1 MGMAASQARL
11 LSITARKHDVE
22 LKAQNIQNAKLAL
35 ATQSDEVYEEYQ
47 KALDATTLTVEAI
60 NNGNTSTVPVTFN
73 NLFSKD
79 RVRVATGETFLL
91 FDNRGRLIVEDE
103 VAEGY
108 HDFLT
113 SSTFHQTPQS
123 FALFMLGCDPAAV
136 SNPREVEYNAWA
148 NNTPVNDNI
157 QKAYENL
164 YNFMKTGDTPWSTEM
179 NGWDAIYDTNDL
191 YQNGTDEEIAEYK
204 RLLNIYL
211 NALYKTG
218 AAERIYAEYNGGSSD
233 DFDNNLFTYYVEI
246 YNAIQLNGGECISI
260 DEFDGMNGDAAN
272 DGDWLKAMIE
282 CGMFSISEL
291 KNDNK
296 GNYSF
301 DATSVSVEGSLR
313 YTTTSTI
320 DKTELAKA
328 EAKYK
333 HDMKQ
338 IDKKEQ
344 KYDLELSKLDT
355 ERNALQTEQEAVK
368 KVITDNIEKTFN
380 IFS

>member
-113 SSTFHQTPQS
+113 SSTFHKTPQS
-123 FALFMLGCDPAAV
+123 FALFMLGCDPADV
-136 SNPREVEYNAWA
+136 PSSDPREIEYNAWA
-148 NNTPVNDNI
+148 DYPPVNDNI
-157 QKAYENL
+157 KKAFDNL
-164 YNFMKTGDTPWSTEM
+164 LDFITPWSTGGEDD
-179 NGWDAIYDTNDL
+179 WDAIYDTNNL
-191 YQNGTDEEIAEYK
+191 YQNGTDEDIAEYK
-204 RLLNIYL
+204 QLLNIYL
-211 NALYKTG
+211 NALYKTTG
-218 AAERIYAEYNGGSSD
+218 AAERIYAVYNGSSD

-355 ERNALQTEQEAVK
+355 ERNALQTEQDAVK